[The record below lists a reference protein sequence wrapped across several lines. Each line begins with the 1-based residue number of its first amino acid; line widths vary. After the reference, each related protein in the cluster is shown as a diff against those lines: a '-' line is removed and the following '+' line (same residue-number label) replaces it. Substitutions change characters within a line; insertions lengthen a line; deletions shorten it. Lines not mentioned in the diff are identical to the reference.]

1 MVSSPMFAPRL
12 IPETIMSGISSS
24 RPVTA
29 RCTQSVGVPF
39 TKRKPFADSRT
50 ERGRSSVREL
60 DAPLWSR
67 SGATTVIEP
76 TSARVFARIARPG
89 AKYPSSLLSRIR
101 IYNLL
106 IHKANFSRPQPGEGR
121 PELDGFYSKRWGRAR
136 KLGGCCPDVRGCW
149 ISHRRPESGRPL
161 EAERLGRVLTL
172 GEPHLAEESGPEPLC
187 IVVYANLKI
196 QRERAALGTGRQTVR
211 DPVGERH
218 ARTLPTHN
226 PELRNRT
233 HGVPLLANFLQAIQQ
248 ASCQAPLRGHSM
260 PRQRFSLVKEYPA
273 KKPCRYSS
281 RSPSG

>member
-12 IPETIMSGISSS
+12 IPETTMSGMSSS

-50 ERGRSSVREL
+50 ESGRSSVREL

-76 TSARVFARIARPG
+76 KSARVFARIARPG

-106 IHKANFSRPQPGEGR
+106 IHNANFSHPQPGEGR
-121 PELDGFYSKRWGRAR
+121 PELGWILLEA
-136 KLGGCCPDVRGCW
+136 LGPRPEAPGCCPDVRGCW
-149 ISHRRPESGRPL
+149 ISYRRPDRPSPAKRS
-161 EAERLGRVLTL
+161 ELGRVLTL
-172 GEPHLAEESGPEPLC
+172 GEPHLAEETGPEPLC
-187 IVVYANLKI
+187 IVVYADLKI
-196 QRERAALGTGRQTVR
+196 QRERATLGAGRQAVR
-211 DPVGERH
+211 DPVSVRH

-248 ASCQAPLRGHSM
+248 ASCQAPLRGHTM